1 MFSVYLEHIKQFLH
15 KRIFNRKGQ
24 KWWKSW
30 ILKVLF
36 ILIIFFI
43 ENLMKHPKR
52 IDRDRTRTCNPQI
65 RGPGALSIRPHG
77 LSYWNRSPRGLSRKG
92 YQTALQYL
100 NSLYL
105 ALLPG
110 GATPGDY
117 NSATCTAAVPWW
129 QPGRVGGVAGRDY
142 LSSGETGRQVSPAWA
157 AAEEGLQGPM
167 LGWLCCISSTWVA
180 GCPHICGLT
189 LL

>member
-1 MFSVYLEHIKQFLH
+1 MKILNPESSLYTDFFLH
-15 KRIFNRKGQ
+15 GKSDEASKKNRPRQ
-24 KWWKSW
+24 DS
-30 ILKVLF
+30 
-36 ILIIFFI
+36 
-43 ENLMKHPKR
+43 NLQSPDPK
-52 IDRDRTRTCNPQI
+52 
-65 RGPGALSIRPHG
+65 
-77 LSYWNRSPRGLSRKG
+77 SPRRLSRKG

-142 LSSGETGRQVSPAWA
+142 LSGGETGRQVSPAWA

-167 LGWLCCISSTWVA
+167 LGWLCCISST
-180 GCPHICGLT
+180 
-189 LL
+189 